1 LPEDAPALQS
11 AGEFP
16 MESDMEMRRIGRS
29 PLKTAPIVFGGNVL
43 GWTVNE
49 TNAFRILDAF
59 VDAGFNSIDTADTY
73 SRWIP
78 GNKGGES
85 ETIIG
90 NWLKQGGGR
99 RERVLIL
106 TKVGHE
112 MGPNKKGLSRRYI
125 KAEVEESLKRLGIET
140 IDLYQ
145 SHRDDDSVPMQE
157 TMETYAEL
165 IRAGKVRAI
174 GASNFTAARLKES
187 LETAS
192 AQGLPR
198 YECLQ
203 PRFNLYD
210 RDDFEG
216 KLEQLCLKENI
227 GVIPY
232 YGLAS
237 GFLTGKYRSPADF
250 GKSQRGSRMADFLNP
265 KGKKILAALD
275 EVAVAHRVKP
285 AAVAL
290 AWLIARPS
298 ITAPIASATSVDQ
311 LKDFSAAAELRLSA
325 AEIAKLDAAGAS

>member
-1 LPEDAPALQS
+1 
-11 AGEFP
+11 
-16 MESDMEMRRIGRS
+16 MEKRGLGRS
-29 PLKTAPIVFGGNVL
+29 GLEIAPIVFGGNVL
-43 GWTVNE
+43 GWTVDQGA
-49 TNAFRILDAF
+49 AFRILDAF
-59 VDAGFNSIDTADTY
+59 VDAGFNAIDTADTY
-73 SRWIP
+73 SRWIE

-112 MGPNKKGLSRRYI
+112 MAPGKKGLSRRYI
-125 KAEVEESLKRLGIET
+125 KAEVEESLKRLRIDT

-145 SHRDDDSVPMQE
+145 SHRDDPGVPMQE
-157 TMETYAEL
+157 TLETYAEL
-165 IRAGKVRAI
+165 IKEGKVRAI
-174 GASNFTAARLKES
+174 GASNFSAARLQES
-187 LETAS
+187 LDVS
-192 AQGLPR
+192 RDHGLPR

-210 RDDFEG
+210 REDYEG
-216 KLEQLCLKENI
+216 ELERLCLKENI

-250 GKSQRGSRMADFLNP
+250 GKSQRGSRMSAYLNA
-265 KGKKILAALD
+265 KGRKILAALD
-275 EVAVAHRVKP
+275 TVAAGHDVKP

-298 ITAPIASATSVDQ
+298 ITAPIASATSVEQ
-311 LKDFSAAAELRLSA
+311 LRDFSAAAALKLSP
-325 AEIAKLDAAGAS
+325 AEIATLDEAGAAA

>member
-1 LPEDAPALQS
+1 
-11 AGEFP
+11 
-16 MESDMEMRRIGRS
+16 MEMRRIGHS
-29 PLKTAPIVFGGNVL
+29 PLLTAPIVFGGNVL

-49 TNAFRILDAF
+49 NSAFKILDAF
-59 VDAGFNSIDTADTY
+59 VGAGFNAIDTADTY

-90 NWLKQGGGR
+90 KWLKQGGGR

-112 MGPNKKGLSRRYI
+112 MGPDKKGLSRRYI
-125 KAEVEESLKRLGIET
+125 KAEVEESLKRLQIET

-145 SHRDDDSVPMQE
+145 SHRDDNTVPMRE
-157 TMETYAEL
+157 TLETYAEL
-165 IRAGKVRAI
+165 IREGKVRAI

-187 LETAS
+187 LEA
-192 AQGLPR
+192 ANANGLPR

-210 RDDFEG
+210 REDFEG
-216 KLEQLCLKENI
+216 ELEQLCLKENI

-250 GKSQRGSRMADFLNP
+250 GKSPRGSRMADYLNP
-265 KGKKILAALD
+265 KGKRILAALD
-275 EVAVAHRVKP
+275 EIAATHHVNP

-298 ITAPIASATSVDQ
+298 ITAPIASASSVDQ
-311 LKDFSAAAELRLSA
+311 LKDFSAAAELRLA
-325 AEIAKLDAAGAS
+325 QGEIARLDAAGA

>member
-1 LPEDAPALQS
+1 
-11 AGEFP
+11 
-16 MESDMEMRRIGRS
+16 MESAMDMRRIGHS
-29 PLKTAPIVFGGNVL
+29 PLLTAPITFGGNVL

-49 TNAFRILDAF
+49 TDAFKILDAF
-59 VDAGFNSIDTADTY
+59 VGAGFNAIDTADTY

-78 GNKGGES
+78 GNQGGES

-90 NWLKQGGGR
+90 RWLKQGGGR
-99 RERVLIL
+99 RERVLIF

-112 MGPNKKGLSRRYI
+112 MAPDKKGLSRRYI
-125 KAEVEESLKRLGIET
+125 KTEVEESLKRLQIET

-145 SHRDDDSVPMQE
+145 SHRDDDAVPMLE
-157 TMETYAEL
+157 TLEAYAEL
-165 IRAGKVRAI
+165 IREGKVRSL
-174 GASNFTAARLKES
+174 GASNFTAARLKEA
-187 LETAS
+187 LETAT
-192 AQGLPR
+192 AHGLPR

-210 RDDFEG
+210 RADFEG
-216 KLEQLCLKENI
+216 DLEQLCLKENV

-250 GKSQRGSRMADFLNP
+250 GKSPRGGRMADYLNP
-265 KGKKILAALD
+265 KGKRILAALD
-275 EVAVAHRVKP
+275 EVAAAHQVNP

-298 ITAPIASATSVDQ
+298 IMAPIASATNVDQ
-311 LKDFSAAAELRLSA
+311 LKDFSAAAELRLSPG
-325 AEIAKLDAAGAS
+325 EIAKLDAAGA

>member
-1 LPEDAPALQS
+1 MQ
-11 AGEFP
+11 
-16 MESDMEMRRIGRS
+16 MRRIGRS
-29 PLKTAPIVFGGNVL
+29 PLEIAPIVFGGNVL
-43 GWTVNE
+43 GWTVDE
-49 TNAFRILDAF
+49 TNAFKILDAF
-59 VDAGFNSIDTADTY
+59 VEAGFNAIDTADTY

-90 NWLKQGGGR
+90 KWLKQGGGR
-99 RERVLIL
+99 RERVLIF

-112 MGPNKKGLSRRYI
+112 MAPDKKGLSRRYI
-125 KAEVEESLKRLGIET
+125 KAEVEESLKRLQIET

-145 SHRDDDSVPMQE
+145 SHRDDVSVPMQE
-157 TMETYAEL
+157 TLETYAEL
-165 IRAGKVRAI
+165 IKEGKVRAI
-174 GASNFTAARLKES
+174 GASNFTAARVREA
-187 LETAS
+187 LETAE
-192 AQGLPR
+192 AHDLPR

-210 RDDFEG
+210 RADFEG
-216 KLEQLCLKENI
+216 ELEQLCLKENI
-227 GVIPY
+227 AVIPY

-250 GKSQRGSRMADFLNP
+250 SKSERGSRMGDYLNP
-265 KGKKILAALD
+265 RGRRILAALD
-275 EVAVAHRVKP
+275 EVGAAHGVNL

-311 LKDFSAAAELRLSA
+311 LRDFAAAAELRLSPS
-325 AEIAKLDAAGAS
+325 EIARLDAAGA